1 MRHLRCSVVVLALVC
16 LCAASAPAQMRPNFS
31 GRWVEDA
38 SQRKSPYDTASS
50 GGARA
55 MSSAGV
61 ETVIRHTA
69 EQLIIERDFIEL
81 TRHVH
86 HLDGREDRNRNGAQV
101 HTTRTTWQG
110 DRLVTEGV
118 TYQVTSHGETSWKL
132 REVRWLNA
140 RGELALETTRIDEDG
155 QAKTVLQ
162 IFKKKG

>member
-1 MRHLRCSVVVLALVC
+1 MHQPRSTVVTIALVC
-16 LCAASAPAQMRPNFS
+16 LCAASAAAQTRPDFS

-50 GGARA
+50 AGARA

-61 ETVIRHTA
+61 ETVITQA
-69 EQLIIERDFIEL
+69 DDQLIIERDFIEL

-110 DRLVTEGV
+110 DRLVTEGL
-118 TYQVTSHGETSWKL
+118 TYQVTSHGETSWKVK
-132 REVRWLNA
+132 EVRWLTA
-140 RGELALETTRIDEDG
+140 KGELVLETTRVDEDG
-155 QAKTVLQ
+155 QANTVVQ
-162 IFKKKG
+162 VFQKKR

>member
-1 MRHLRCSVVVLALVC
+1 MRHIRCSVVILALVC
-16 LCAASAPAQMRPNFS
+16 LCAASAAAQTRPNFS

-38 SQRKSPYDTASS
+38 SQRKSPYDSAPS

-61 ETVIRHTA
+61 ETVITHTA
-69 EQLIIERDFIEL
+69 DQLIIERDFIEL

-110 DRLVTEGV
+110 NRLITEGI
-118 TYQVTSHGETSWKL
+118 TYQVTSHGETTWKVK
-132 REVRWLNA
+132 EVRWLTPK
-140 RGELALETTRIDEDG
+140 GELTVETTRTDEDG
-155 QAKTVLQ
+155 VAKTVVQ
-162 IFKKKG
+162 VYQRKR

>member
-1 MRHLRCSVVVLALVC
+1 MHQPRSTVVTIALVC
-16 LCAASAPAQMRPNFS
+16 LCAASGAAQTRPDFS

-50 GGARA
+50 AGARA

-61 ETVIRHTA
+61 ETVITQA
-69 EQLIIERDFIEL
+69 DDQLIIERDFIEL

-110 DRLVTEGV
+110 DRLVTEGL
-118 TYQVTSHGETSWKL
+118 TYQVTSHGETSWKVK
-132 REVRWLNA
+132 EVRWLTA
-140 RGELALETTRIDEDG
+140 KGELVLETTRVDEDG
-155 QAKTVLQ
+155 QANTVVQ
-162 IFKKKG
+162 VFQKKR

>member
-1 MRHLRCSVVVLALVC
+1 MRHFRCSIVILALVC
-16 LCAASAPAQMRPNFS
+16 LCAASAAAQTRPDFS

-55 MSSAGV
+55 VSSAGV
-61 ETVIRHTA
+61 ETVITHTA
-69 EQLIIERDFIEL
+69 DQLIIERDFIEL

-110 DRLVTEGV
+110 DRLITEGV
-118 TYQVTSHGETSWKL
+118 TYQVTSHGETTWKVK
-132 REVRWLNA
+132 EVRWLTA
-140 RGELALETTRIDEDG
+140 RGELAIETTRIDEDG
-155 QAKTVLQ
+155 VGKTVVQ
-162 IFKKKG
+162 VFQRKR